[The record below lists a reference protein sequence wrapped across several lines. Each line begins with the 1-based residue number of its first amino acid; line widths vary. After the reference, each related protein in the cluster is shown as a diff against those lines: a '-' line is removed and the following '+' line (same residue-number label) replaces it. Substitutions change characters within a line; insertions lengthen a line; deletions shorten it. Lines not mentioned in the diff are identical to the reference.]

1 MAGPFGSSL
10 EEDLKLLEIRV
21 KQLKLEY
28 EQYFLGNRPT
38 EPHHLRGDVQKII
51 TFWSGQ
57 AIRNTALRFRF
68 NTICA
73 RFFAHRRQW
82 GSIVRRIEEGTYE
95 RHVFKA
101 KLHERERDT
110 AKPTAR
116 GGQRGAG
123 AADDVF
129 QQLVDARA
137 ACGQGVE
144 GMTREKVAA
153 LLRKQEEQIRKKH
166 GVGKVQFRVVV
177 EQGKAKLKASPVR
190 KG

>member
-144 GMTREKVAA
+144 GMTREMIRP
-153 LLRKQEEQIRKKH
+153 LLKEWLDQNLPYLIERLVKKEID
-166 GVGKVQFRVVV
+166 RMINRA
-177 EQGKAKLKASPVR
+177 ERLDL
-190 KG
+190 